1 MLFDILSL
9 IENIVLVTIGAH
21 FVSEA
26 EEFFKYGFFCGMV
39 VVLHLMGLLLKA
51 IFYRYHHP
59 WMSLSATK
67 KALGLSLNIT
77 FVILG
82 LVALGSLPAL
92 GYHLSHDLEKTST
105 TSIVLY
111 ILTVFITMFVSKNL
125 IICVD
130 CFKQFFFSKVLLLVV
145 HSQPKLPR
153 CCKGK
158 KQRKRDLENQIET
171 IPLEIF

>member
-1 MLFDILSL
+1 MLFDTLSL

-39 VVLHLMGLLLKA
+39 VVVHLMGLLLKA

-67 KALGLSLNIT
+67 KALGLSLNIV
-77 FVILG
+77 FGILG
-82 LVALGSLPAL
+82 LLGLLSLPGL
-92 GYHLSHDLEKTST
+92 GYYLSYDCEKTST

-125 IICVD
+125 IIYIG
-130 CFKQFFFSKVLLLVV
+130 CFKHSNIFFSKGAVISCTL
-145 HSQPKLPR
+145 ST
-153 CCKGK
+153 
-158 KQRKRDLENQIET
+158 QIT
-171 IPLEIF
+171 

>member
-130 CFKQFFFSKVLLLVV
+130 CFKQTFSFL
-145 HSQPKLPR
+145 
-153 CCKGK
+153 KGAV
-158 KQRKRDLENQIET
+158 ISCA
-171 IPLEIF
+171 